1 MKKFL
6 MTLIGC
12 AMVAWAAIP
21 FASFASSNSNCREV
35 EFNGGTVCVNID
47 RVSSSRFEL
56 QTDRID
62 GAGTLRCDI
71 LLPDNTLKTVSS
83 CNGQFTYNGGDDGTI
98 KLWIRSNETAP
109 IGRDGKPSSSSVW
122 TYPQWGYDFSNG
134 ERSDNVSSS
143 NNNNNNNNNNYN
155 ADNFYLTTSDSSPSV
170 SDRVDLTVRP
180 RDSSNS
186 TVTDYNNDVIFK
198 VYYRTSSSSSRVQTT
213 SSSYF
218 TIDSNYSSDYTDGI
232 RFSSSRYGSHTFSS
246 FIRFR
251 QNYEY
256 KVVVLDADDSSI
268 QGQQIFDVGSYYNNG
283 NNNNNNNNNYNADN
297 FYVTTSDS
305 SPSVSDRVDLTVRPR
320 DSSNSTVTDYNND
333 VIFKVYYRT
342 SSSSSR
348 VQTTSSS
355 YFTIDS
361 NYSSDYTDG
370 IRFSSSRY
378 GSHTFSS
385 FIKFKQNYEYKVVV
399 LDADDSSIQGQIIF
413 DVGSYYDNGNSSNNN
428 YDSINGFSSSQMST
442 VQRMYDNWNSM
453 VTTLED
459 NYSRLDNSTA
469 RHTRSDTFY
478 NDMEDILNDSSNRKY
493 DTYDEFWSGFLSWS
507 SYTVSVR

>member
-1 MKKFL
+1 M
-6 MTLIGC
+6 
-12 AMVAWAAIP
+12 
-21 FASFASSNSNCREV
+21 
-35 EFNGGTVCVNID
+35 
-47 RVSSSRFEL
+47 
-56 QTDRID
+56 
-62 GAGTLRCDI
+62 RCDI

-198 VYYRTSSSSSRVQTT
+198 
-213 SSSYF
+213 
-218 TIDSNYSSDYTDGI
+218 I
-232 RFSSSRYGSHTFSS
+232 
-246 FIRFR
+246 
-251 QNYEY
+251 
-256 KVVVLDADDSSI
+256 
-268 QGQQIFDVGSYYNNG
+268 
-283 NNNNNNNNNYNADN
+283 
-297 FYVTTSDS
+297 
-305 SPSVSDRVDLTVRPR
+305 
-320 DSSNSTVTDYNND
+320 
-333 VIFKVYYRT
+333 YYRT